1 MTKKRLVA
9 LTAIVMDCY
18 RELYK
23 NATPKANFDKL
34 MEMSPKNDKG
44 QIDIPFMNYG
54 IEADTLDNIIESFIN
69 NPKYK
74 MTKREQQ
81 EFKNTIYLGCSPKT
95 ITRFSL
101 EE

>member
-1 MTKKRLVA
+1 MTKKRLEA

-23 NATPKANFDKL
+23 NATPTANFDKL
-34 MEMSPKNDKG
+34 MAESPTNAKG

-54 IEADTLDNIIESFIN
+54 IESDTLDKIVESFIN

-74 MTKREQQ
+74 MTKREKQ
-81 EFKNTIYLGCSPKT
+81 EFKTTIYLGCSPKT
-95 ITRFSL
+95 ILKTSL